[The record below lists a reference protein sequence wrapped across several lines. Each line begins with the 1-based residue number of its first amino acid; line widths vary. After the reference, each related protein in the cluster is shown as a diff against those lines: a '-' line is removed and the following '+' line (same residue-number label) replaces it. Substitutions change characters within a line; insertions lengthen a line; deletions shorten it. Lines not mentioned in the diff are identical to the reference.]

1 MPDGLRRGR
10 VECMKSAALI
20 SAQFHRNPEL
30 IGLAKDTGPRHGLR
44 RSVRRGRR
52 RRSL

>member
-1 MPDGLRRGR
+1 
-10 VECMKSAALI
+10 MKSAALI

-30 IGLAKDTGPRHGLR
+30 IGLSKDAGIRHEPRR
-44 RSVRRGRR
+44 PRRGRR

>member
-1 MPDGLRRGR
+1 
-10 VECMKSAALI
+10 MKSATLI

-30 IGLAKDTGPRHGLR
+30 IDRAKDTGIRHDLPRPL
-44 RSVRRGRR
+44 RRGRR